1 MKEPVLLYYF
11 FGHKVSL
18 KTDIMFGEDYSK
30 KNLICLNPRTL
41 TLNITSII
49 ILFERIKKF

>member
-1 MKEPVLLYYF
+1 
-11 FGHKVSL
+11 
-18 KTDIMFGEDYSK
+18 MFGEDYSK